1 MSTNGSYAMSVL
13 VVDDDTIFHFLMK
26 KMLLRLGIMPDFI
39 QTACSGKEALD
50 KLTEFQH
57 LNIPLPDIILLDLN
71 MPMMGGFEFLE
82 MSRKQ
87 LANDFGKAKVVIISS
102 SLDPRDSDRALQL
115 GADRFLVKPVSE
127 HDLKNALAEC

>member
-1 MSTNGSYAMSVL
+1 MSTRGSYAVSVL

-26 KMLLRLGIMPDFI
+26 KMLLRLGVMPDFI

-50 KLTEFQH
+50 KLVEFQH

-82 MSRKQ
+82 KCRKQ
-87 LANDFGKAKVVIISS
+87 LAADFGKAKVVIVSS
-102 SLDPRDSDRALQL
+102 SLDPRDSDHAMSL
-115 GADRFLVKPVSE
+115 GADNYLIKPVSE
-127 HDLKNALAEC
+127 NDLKNVIDQH